1 MTDFVDDG
9 WEETLQ
15 HNNLNSFDALWD
27 LKADWFEPP
36 NERRGGW
43 SGVSR
48 IQIEHPSGQPVG
60 LFLKRQENHV
70 CRSLTHPIK
79 GVATFLREFKNIRRF
94 QALHV
99 PTLQPVFFGLRTVA
113 GKQRAILVTQELVGF
128 FPIPNTPHECAELK
142 PLAARRALF
151 TKLAELMHHMHAD
164 NRQHGCLYL
173 KHLFMKPLAE
183 GGFDVRVIDLEK
195 TRKLLS
201 QKRAIF
207 RDLYTLSRHAGE
219 WSRTDCMRFFLIYRQ
234 EQKLS
239 SESKQL
245 WQNIA
250 AKIKRKRSH

>member
-1 MTDFVDDG
+1 MNDFVGEG
-9 WEETLQ
+9 WEEILQ
-15 HNNLNSFDALWD
+15 HNNLNSFDALWE

-48 IQIEHPSGQPVG
+48 IQVKRPSGEPVG
-60 LFLKRQENHV
+60 LFLKRQENHI
-70 CRSLTHPIK
+70 CRSLRNPIK
-79 GVATFLREFKNIRRF
+79 GVATFLREFKNICRF
-94 QALHV
+94 KELRV
-99 PTLQPVFFGLRTVA
+99 PTLEPVFFALHHVNGN
-113 GKQRAILVTQELVGF
+113 QRAILITEELAGYY
-128 FPIPNTPHECAELK
+128 PIPNSPKEDATLTT
-142 PLAARRALF
+142 LAARKQLF
-151 TKLAELMHHMHAD
+151 TKLASLMHHMHAD

-173 KHLFMKPLAE
+173 KHLFMKPLDE

-234 EQKLS
+234 EKKLS

-245 WQNIA
+245 WQAIA
-250 AKIKRKRSH
+250 TKIEQKKSR